1 MAYVSLYRAYRPTDF
16 NEVSGQT
23 HVVKTLKNSILSN
36 KVSHAYLFSGPRGTG
51 KTSIAKILAK
61 AVNCLNQTDGNPCN
75 KCSSCISINENKT
88 SDVIEMDAASNSG
101 VDDIRD
107 VIDKVRYLPAESKY
121 KVYIIDEVHALSSK
135 AYQALLKTLEEPPGY
150 IIFVLATTEPYSI
163 PATILSR
170 TQRFDFKGME
180 ISDIENRIKY
190 ICSEEKIKI
199 TDDAVHSISLLADGG
214 MRDALSMLDQAI
226 SYSSGSVGIDEVNK
240 ISGSIGNDLLIKLSD
255 SINEADTS
263 SCLNL
268 IDQILK
274 EGKEVNRIISD
285 LIVFFRDVLLFKSD
299 FKSDNLLFKN
309 KDFINVAQKTPSN
322 KIYYF
327 VDELANTQLNIKKTN
342 QKRTFLEMCL
352 IKMCDKNETVNLNIM
367 NQLNS
372 LTKKINK
379 LEENSNNTVTPKII
393 LEDAAI
399 EEVKITNNSNGDLIN
414 IKDIEDIL
422 NKPNKQL
429 KAQVVELWKNLKS
442 YCKDPLLLKI
452 LNDADICAFGNNSL
466 LLAHDNIGM
475 CDRLMQLESKEILIK
490 ILNDNNIAVS
500 NYFVLTKE
508 LWKNISLDFITQ
520 FKAGNKQPS
529 LNEIEIK
536 IRNYKKKLEPFE
548 SEIVRKAKEF
558 FPKEIIEIEE

>member
-1 MAYVSLYRAYRPTDF
+1 MAYVSLYRAYRPTNF

-61 AVNCLNQTDGNPCN
+61 AVNCLNPSDGNPCN
-75 KCSSCISINENKT
+75 KCTSCISINENKT

-170 TQRFDFKGME
+170 TQRFDFKGMD
-180 ISDIENRIKY
+180 ISDIENRIKF
-190 ICSEEKIKI
+190 ICDNEKIKI
-199 TDDAVHSISLLADGG
+199 SDEARHSISLLADGG

-226 SYSSGSVGIDEVNK
+226 SYSDGSVTIDEVNK
-240 ISGSIGNDLLIKLSD
+240 ISGSIGNDLLIKLAS
-255 SINEADTS
+255 SITDANTA
-263 SCLNL
+263 SCLTL

-285 LIVFFRDVLLFKSD
+285 LIVFYRDMLLFKSD
-299 FKSDNLLFKN
+299 FNSDNMLFKN
-309 KDFINVAQKTPSN
+309 KDFISVSQITPNN
-322 KIYYF
+322 KIYYY

-352 IKMCDKNETVNLNIM
+352 VKICDKNETVNLDIM
-367 NQLNS
+367 NKLNV
-372 LTKKINK
+372 LTKKVSK
-379 LEENSNNTVTPKII
+379 LEETGVKAPEVIQPDKLVNEEIKVTKNT
-393 LEDAAI
+393 
-399 EEVKITNNSNGDLIN
+399 NGDLIQ
-414 IKDIEDIL
+414 IKDIESIL
-422 NKPNKQL
+422 NSPNKDL
-429 KAQVVELWKNLKS
+429 KINVVNIFNNITN
-442 YCKDPLLLKI
+442 YCKDELLIKI
-452 LNDADICAFGNNSL
+452 LKNTEVCAFGNNSL
-466 LLAHDNIGM
+466 LLSHESIAT
-475 CDRLMQLESKEILIK
+475 CDKLMQLEYKEVLLK
-490 ILNDNNIAVS
+490 IINDNNILTN
-500 NYFVLTKE
+500 NYFVVTKE
-508 LWKNISLDFITQ
+508 MWKNIFDDFLAQ
-520 FKAGNKQPS
+520 FKNGIKKPI
-529 LNEIEIK
+529 LKEIEIK
-536 IRNYKKKLEPFE
+536 IRNYEKKLEPFE
-548 SEIVRKAKEF
+548 TEVVRKAKEL
-558 FPKEIIEIEE
+558 FPKELIEIEE